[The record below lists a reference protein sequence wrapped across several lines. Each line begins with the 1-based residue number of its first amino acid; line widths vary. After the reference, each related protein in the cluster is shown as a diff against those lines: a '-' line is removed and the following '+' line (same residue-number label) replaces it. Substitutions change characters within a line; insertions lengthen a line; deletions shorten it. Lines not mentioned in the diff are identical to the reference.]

1 MYLTG
6 LAFINIISTAYF
18 LRDMKTRSE
27 KERQQRHLENSS
39 NSSNDEEST
48 DVATDNHYGQEKTA
62 EDSTQKMIR
71 KALASRTTVMCAFFV
86 LFYVGKHKTK
96 PYNIVLLINKS

>member
-1 MYLTG
+1 
-6 LAFINIISTAYF
+6 
-18 LRDMKTRSE
+18 MKTRSE

-48 DVATDNHYGQEKTA
+48 DVTSNHHYEQEKT

-71 KALASRTTVMCAFFV
+71 KALGSRTTVMCAFFV
-86 LFYVGKHKTK
+86 LFYVGKYKPKT
-96 PYNIVLLINKS
+96 YTAVLINMVSAI